1 MKMIMKKFLGSVA
14 LLSLLILPS
23 LVLIDT
29 AYAQVGPPDAQQVYI
44 QTYGDVI
51 NIIETIADW
60 MLGILLT
67 LAVIF
72 LIYAAFLYLTA
83 AGDSTKI
90 DKAKVIIVYAVVA
103 IVVAL
108 LAQGIVLVAQ
118 SFVKK

>member
-29 AYAQVGPPDAQQVYI
+29 AYAQVGPPNAQQVYI

-90 DKAKVIIVYAVVA
+90 DKAKDIIIYAVVA